1 MSDMNQ
7 VETEQ
12 MAVDR
17 EMVKAINHSWDAY
30 FDEDGEWSGSPDP
43 Y

>member
-7 VETEQ
+7 TDTEQ
-12 MAVDR
+12 AEVDR
-17 EMVKAINHSWDAY
+17 EMARAISRSWDAY
-30 FDEDGEWSGSPDP
+30 FDEDGEWMGSPAP